1 VKKKKKAMMQKMK
14 SMGPTASINDTE
26 LLQLKEILVND
37 DPHLYL
43 DEIALRFAVA
53 TGKYLDDATIWKYM
67 SKKLD

>member
-1 VKKKKKAMMQKMK
+1 MTQKMK
-14 SMGPTASINDTE
+14 TMGPTASINDTE
-26 LLQLKEILVND
+26 LLQLKEIVDD
-37 DPHLYL
+37 DPHFYL